1 VGFSTQLRRVEDVN
15 KRCRF
20 DIVVAGPPQGGLLL
34 FSFIIVAAEF
44 LTVNSTIDIFVLQ
57 YLLSMAE
64 NTAFLQV
71 GAF

>member
-1 VGFSTQLRRVEDVN
+1 VGFSTQLSCVEDVN
-15 KRCRF
+15 GWCFF
-20 DIVVAGPPQGGLLL
+20 DTVVAWPPQGGLLL

-57 YLLSMAE
+57 YMLSMAE
-64 NTAFLQV
+64 NTAFLHV

>member
-1 VGFSTQLRRVEDVN
+1 VGFPTQFRRVEDVN
-15 KRCRF
+15 GRCFF
-20 DIVVAGPPQGGLLL
+20 DTGVARPPQGGLLL

-44 LTVNSTIDIFVLQ
+44 LTVNSTIGIFALQ
-57 YLLSMAE
+57 YMLSMAE